1 MQFCICL
8 TGLVRME
15 EMLRMMAQAMK
26 NCEIQ
31 LRNRFRDCRP
41 GVPQFAYELHERNK
55 SYKWI

>member
-1 MQFCICL
+1 
-8 TGLVRME
+8 ME